1 MSYVD
6 RPRDDDAALNID
18 GGQRCADYL
27 TVTTL
32 KVIVIACEAYRP
44 RLVALMTG
52 EMKKKKGG
60 EEKIFT
66 GKVTA
71 LSANYRESRSK

>member
-18 GGQRCADYL
+18 DDQRYADYL

-32 KVIVIACEAYRP
+32 KVIVIVEPYRL
-44 RLVALMTG
+44 RLVALMT
-52 EMKKKKGG
+52 EELQKKRGG
-60 EEKIFT
+60 EEKVIQE
-66 GKVTA
+66 KLQHLVPII
-71 LSANYRESRSK
+71 ESRD

>member
-18 GGQRCADYL
+18 DQRCADY
-27 TVTTL
+27 T
-32 KVIVIACEAYRP
+32 ESHRYRMRAVP
-44 RLVALMTG
+44 FAFSSVNDSWRVV
-52 EMKKKKGG
+52 EKKKGG
-60 EEKIFT
+60 RGGKMYT

-71 LSANYRESRSK
+71 LSANYRESRLK